1 MEKSEL
7 LNDIKRM
14 EELKKA
20 ARETTASDELAEEL
34 LRRRESGED
43 CTDVLQALIDPSV
56 SKVSFIA

>member
-1 MEKSEL
+1 
-7 LNDIKRM
+7 M

-20 ARETTASDELAEEL
+20 AVSPAASNELTEEL

-56 SKVSFIA
+56 SKVSE